1 MRQSMKLRDR
11 LEIRMVVNLVVS
23 TIERLVNLI
32 CKFLP
37 TTPKDKPNPSPDQ
50 PNRRRPLKK
59 VVDTIDNIVPLP
71 WRK

>member
-1 MRQSMKLRDR
+1 MNLRQK
-11 LEIRMVVNLVVS
+11 LEIRMVVNLIVT

-37 TTPKDKPNPSPDQ
+37 KSTKDTPSPT
-50 PNRRRPLKK
+50 PSKPRRPRQPIKK
-59 VVDTIDNIVPLP
+59 VVDKIDKVIPLP